1 MHVRQCTA
9 ATSGFIKL
17 KIAPHKMYFIL
28 LLWQLK
34 HTFRYSWLGKSYC
47 CKNPAIRCR
56 LDNVSVTWTHH
67 CPLFLSGHL
76 GALTP
81 PLMVPPV
88 FEGPSLL
95 LFTAILFPTLDPLPK
110 PLSYATCF
118 PPQHQKNLQT
128 ANAREG
134 TEKREASRTISGNR
148 HWYSPSEE
156 KNGGALKN

>member
-34 HTFRYSWLGKSYC
+34 HTFHYSWLGKSYW

-56 LDNVSVTWTHH
+56 LDNVLVTWTHH

-81 PLMVPPV
+81 PLMVQPL

-95 LFTAILFPTLDPLPK
+95 LFPAILFPTLDPLPK
-110 PLSYATCF
+110 PLSYAVCF

-134 TEKREASRTISGNR
+134 MEKREASCTIGGNI

>member
-1 MHVRQCTA
+1 
-9 ATSGFIKL
+9 
-17 KIAPHKMYFIL
+17 
-28 LLWQLK
+28 
-34 HTFRYSWLGKSYC
+34 
-47 CKNPAIRCR
+47 
-56 LDNVSVTWTHH
+56 
-67 CPLFLSGHL
+67 
-76 GALTP
+76 
-81 PLMVPPV
+81 MVPPV

-134 TEKREASRTISGNR
+134 TEQREASRTTGGNI